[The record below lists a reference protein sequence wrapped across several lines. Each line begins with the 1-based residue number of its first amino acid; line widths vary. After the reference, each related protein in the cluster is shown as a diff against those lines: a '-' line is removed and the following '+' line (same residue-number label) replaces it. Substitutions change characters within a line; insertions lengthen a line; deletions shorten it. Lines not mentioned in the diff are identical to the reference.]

1 MPLTSER
8 YLRDFTPRQRLKIY
22 EHVTRVARD
31 TKQQH
36 ELSAEQ
42 YSFLTEDLIKK
53 QVKGSASR

>member
-53 QVKGSASR
+53 QVKG